1 MGKIICGIQQMGVG
15 VPDMR
20 EAWKWYREHFGMDI
34 RVFEEEAIADLMLPY
49 TDGKP
54 RKRRAALA
62 MNMHG
67 GGGFEI
73 WQHIDKTPVGPDF
86 KLKYGDLGIF
96 ITKIKTRDVQASF
109 LHVSESGVKL
119 LGEVSNDPAGKPHFF
134 VEDPYG
140 NIFEFV
146 GDSNIYLNHRG
157 PNQSNG
163 GVYGAVIGV
172 SDFERSKELYCDLLG
187 YSDVIYDEEGVFED
201 LACLPGGGE
210 TVRRVLLRHP
220 EVRRGPF
227 SKLLGPSQIELVRVK
242 SRTPKKIYDGRIWG
256 DLGFIHLCFDIQR
269 MNDLRSECAEK
280 GYPFTVDS
288 ADSFDMGV
296 AAGHFAYIE
305 DPDGTLIEFV
315 ETHKVPI
322 LKKFGLYMNLKNR
335 DPEKALP
342 NWMVNTLT
350 FGRVGRGDL

>member
-1 MGKIICGIQQMGVG
+1 
-15 VPDMR
+15 
-20 EAWKWYREHFGMDI
+20 
-34 RVFEEEAIADLMLPY
+34 LMLPY

-86 KLKYGDLGIF
+86 ELQMGDLGIF
-96 ITKIKTRDVQASF
+96 IAKMKTHNVE
-109 LHVSESGVKL
+109 ESYRHFQETGVKIL
-119 LGEVSNDPAGKPHFF
+119 SGIKEDPAGKPHFF

-140 NIFEFV
+140 YIFEFV
-146 GDSNIYLNHRG
+146 HDSNIYLNHRG
-157 PNQSNG
+157 HNVHNG
-163 GVYGAVIGV
+163 SIYGATIGV
-172 SDFERSKELYCDLLG
+172 SDFERVKELYCDLLG
-187 YSDVIYDEEGVFED
+187 YDEVIYDVEDVFDDLEGI
-201 LACLPGGGE
+201 PGGGE
-210 TVRRVLLRHP
+210 TMRRVLLRHS
-220 EVRRGPF
+220 EVRQGPF
-227 SKLLGPSQIELVRVK
+227 SKLLGPSQIELVTVR
-242 SRTPKKIYDGRIWG
+242 SRRPRKIYEGRIWG
-256 DLGFIHLCFDIQR
+256 DLGFIHLCFDIQG
-269 MNDLRSECAEK
+269 MNDLRTECAAK

-335 DPEKALP
+335 NPEKALP

-350 FGRVGRGDL
+350 FGRVKHDDI